1 MQFISDS
8 IFEISG
14 YPPSDFIGNS
24 VRTYESIILPVD
36 TQMVD
41 KKILDAIER
50 KEPFEMEYRI
60 VNADGAIRWV
70 YEKGRGVYGDNGQVL
85 WLDGAIFD
93 ITERKQNELG
103 LKKHHENLEEL
114 VDDRTSELNTSNE
127 KLMHEIANRKRKEE
141 ALRKSEERYRELVQ
155 NANSI
160 ILRWIPDGTITFF
173 NKFAQKFFGFDAS
186 EIIGKN
192 VIGSIVPEKES
203 TGRDLKQMVADILK
217 HPAKYEQNESENICK
232 DGKRVWV
239 SWSNRAIQDQNG
251 NILEILTVGT
261 DITDRKQSE
270 DALRESEMIN
280 RSLLEGAPVCN
291 KIIDLDFKL
300 QYMSSAGIK
309 RLRIPDIKSFYG
321 QDYPLKFF
329 CEETRITITENL
341 KIALT
346 GEISQVECLT
356 HDTEC
361 NELWF
366 VHTFVPVFDG
376 AGRVK
381 YIIGSSVDITDRKQ
395 AEADQRSSHQ
405 KFQSMVDN
413 IGIGVALISP
423 EMEIIE
429 QNQKMHEWFPDVDLG
444 MHPVCYKVFNDP
456 PLDKA
461 CDHCPTAKTL
471 MDGRVHESL
480 TVTPSAGGERNFRI
494 ISTPIKN
501 EKGQVTAAIE
511 MVEDVTEKIKDET
524 RLQQAQKLEAIGTLA
539 GGIAHDFNNILGGIL
554 GYTELSKDD
563 LPENSQADDYLNNVL
578 TLTKRASDLVAQILT
593 FSRQTVDIKKPG
605 NIVPVLKE
613 SIKLLRATLPATIE
627 IKQNIEES
635 PAVVLSDPSSIH
647 QIVMNLMT
655 NASHSME
662 NNTGI
667 ITIKF
672 TSERL
677 DEKDLEE
684 NRSLSPGIF
693 VKLTVQDNGSGID
706 PSVINHIF
714 DPFYT
719 TKDVGKGTGLGL
731 SVVHGIVTSHGGMIK
746 VKSLPKKGTTFDV
759 FLPKTEMKEE
769 DVEAVFS
776 QLFPGTGNIMFV
788 DDEEI
793 LTNIAQRV
801 LLSLGY
807 TVTVSNSPLEAIEIF
822 KKDPEQFDLVITD
835 QSMPKMT
842 GFDMAKRLMKLRPEI
857 PVILCSGY
865 NEEVT
870 DQNIKDAGIR
880 AYLMKPMTK
889 AALSKVI
896 FDVLNEKKN

>member
-1 MQFISDS
+1 MSSENRTSMRNSIATKLLRYVFSLYLLIAVIVTLVHMSLEYRYQKNSISHDLVNIQKAFEQGLSLSMWQLNQEALESEIRGVLQIPTIVGIKVRNENGEEIAAGGVVPHGDTVGNIGININLSGITQIKGEFPKNKEYWYELFEHRFPLTYIFRGETKQLGTTVIYSSSAVVFQRIKLGFLMLILNALIKTTALWLIFLWVANILLRKPLAILTAATDKVNMDTLDS
-8 IFEISG
+8 FKVDIETSSQNEFKVLE
-14 YPPSDFIGNS
+14 
-24 VRTYESIILPVD
+24 ESFNRMIKNLNKS
-36 TQMVD
+36 T
-41 KKILDAIER
+41 IER
-50 KEPFEMEYRI
+50 KK
-60 VNADGAIRWV
+60 A
-70 YEKGRGVYGDNGQVL
+70 
-85 WLDGAIFD
+85 
-93 ITERKQNELG
+93 
-103 LKKHHENLEEL
+103 EEDL
-114 VDDRTSELNTSNE
+114 R
-127 KLMHEIANRKRKEE
+127 AN
-141 ALRKSEERYRELVQ
+141 
-155 NANSI
+155 
-160 ILRWIPDGTITFF
+160 
-173 NKFAQKFFGFDAS
+173 
-186 EIIGKN
+186 
-192 VIGSIVPEKES
+192 
-203 TGRDLKQMVADILK
+203 
-217 HPAKYEQNESENICK
+217 
-232 DGKRVWV
+232 
-239 SWSNRAIQDQNG
+239 
-251 NILEILTVGT
+251 
-261 DITDRKQSE
+261 
-270 DALRESEMIN
+270 
-280 RSLLEGAPVCN
+280 
-291 KIIDLDFKL
+291 
-300 QYMSSAGIK
+300 
-309 RLRIPDIKSFYG
+309 
-321 QDYPLKFF
+321 
-329 CEETRITITENL
+329 
-341 KIALT
+341 
-346 GEISQVECLT
+346 
-356 HDTEC
+356 
-361 NELWF
+361 
-366 VHTFVPVFDG
+366 
-376 AGRVK
+376 
-381 YIIGSSVDITDRKQ
+381 
-395 AEADQRSSHQ
+395 HQ

-423 EMEIIE
+423 KMEIIE

>member
-1 MQFISDS
+1 MSSENRTSMRNSIATKLLRYVFSLYLLIAVIVTLVHMSLEYRYQKNSISHDLVNIQKAFEQGLSLSMWQLNQEALESEIRGVLQIPTIVGIKVRNENGEEIAAGGVVPHGDTVGNIGININLSGITQIKGEFPKNKEYWYELFEHRFPLTYIFRGETKQLGTTVIYSSSAVVFQRIKLGFLMLILNALIKTTALWLIFLWVANILLRKPLAILTAATDKVNMDTLDS
-8 IFEISG
+8 FKVDIETSSQNEFKVLE
-14 YPPSDFIGNS
+14 
-24 VRTYESIILPVD
+24 ESFNRMIKNLNKS
-36 TQMVD
+36 T
-41 KKILDAIER
+41 IER
-50 KEPFEMEYRI
+50 KK
-60 VNADGAIRWV
+60 A
-70 YEKGRGVYGDNGQVL
+70 
-85 WLDGAIFD
+85 
-93 ITERKQNELG
+93 
-103 LKKHHENLEEL
+103 EEDL
-114 VDDRTSELNTSNE
+114 R
-127 KLMHEIANRKRKEE
+127 AN
-141 ALRKSEERYRELVQ
+141 
-155 NANSI
+155 
-160 ILRWIPDGTITFF
+160 
-173 NKFAQKFFGFDAS
+173 
-186 EIIGKN
+186 
-192 VIGSIVPEKES
+192 
-203 TGRDLKQMVADILK
+203 
-217 HPAKYEQNESENICK
+217 
-232 DGKRVWV
+232 
-239 SWSNRAIQDQNG
+239 
-251 NILEILTVGT
+251 
-261 DITDRKQSE
+261 
-270 DALRESEMIN
+270 
-280 RSLLEGAPVCN
+280 
-291 KIIDLDFKL
+291 
-300 QYMSSAGIK
+300 
-309 RLRIPDIKSFYG
+309 
-321 QDYPLKFF
+321 
-329 CEETRITITENL
+329 
-341 KIALT
+341 
-346 GEISQVECLT
+346 
-356 HDTEC
+356 
-361 NELWF
+361 
-366 VHTFVPVFDG
+366 
-376 AGRVK
+376 
-381 YIIGSSVDITDRKQ
+381 
-395 AEADQRSSHQ
+395 HQ

-423 EMEIIE
+423 KMEIIE

-776 QLFPGTGNIMFV
+776 QLFPGTGNILFV
-788 DDEEI
+788 DDEKI